1 MSAIVSTLE
10 FIVLAISSILLA
22 YFAVLTVVRFRKVV
36 SAGVGIIPL
45 L

>member
-1 MSAIVSTLE
+1 MLAIVSTLE
-10 FIVLAISSILLA
+10 FIVLTIFSILLT
-22 YFAVLTVVRFRKVV
+22 YFAVLTVVRFRKVL